1 MRKLWNKDFLMQQ
14 CKYYESS
21 YEGFSIHVGTSFKE
35 KLYDSS
41 VAFFRSKYKRSI
53 ARLYHK

>member
-1 MRKLWNKDFLMQQ
+1 MQQ